1 MMKVTLDHE
10 GCIGCGLCVSTCPAV
25 FGLAADGKAEVVQT
39 PISEEEKDGAR
50 LSAGAALILSGNAVH
65 TMLDL
70 HSFRKTN
77 TSNGVEKLRP
87 ALEEADAVTTP
98 FHFVP
103 SAL

>member
-50 LSAGAALILSGNAVH
+50 LSAENCPVSVIKA
-65 TMLDL
+65 
-70 HSFRKTN
+70 
-77 TSNGVEKLRP
+77 E
-87 ALEEADAVTTP
+87 
-98 FHFVP
+98 
-103 SAL
+103 